1 LDNLSHLSTAYSYL
15 MNFKNSMQKHMDG
28 NEQLEGKS
36 ILFENDCK
44 HYLNKTIAKL
54 LVTERT
60 ISLYQ
65 RAG

>member
-1 LDNLSHLSTAYSYL
+1 